1 MHIVVTHTV
10 RWFGV
15 KIRVCASG
23 QSELQYCRH
32 TNVVTKVMQMAAT
45 LQYIC
50 KPVVE
55 CWSCCAQGCGA
66 QRQMERLWAV
76 TGQPRCGRACSPSC
90 HAEPAVGV
98 PSSPRGRAGSRGGAG
113 FVAGGG
119 RWAWQLPL
127 PENKRPCIPGHVL
140 LPAPVLSSPPLGW
153 LWGEQLPLRPLPLA
167 ASEARPMGSD
177 QRLSP

>member
-66 QRQMERLWAV
+66 QRQMERPWAV
-76 TGQPRCGRACSPSC
+76 TGQPQCGRVCSPSC
-90 HAEPAVGV
+90 RAEPGVGV
-98 PSSPRGRAGSRGGAG
+98 PSSPHGRASSRGGAG
-113 FVAGGG
+113 FVAGGADG
-119 RWAWQLPL
+119 LGSCHCLKTR
-127 PENKRPCIPGHVL
+127 GHAFL
-140 LPAPVLSSPPLGW
+140 GTFSFPPRCCHPPLSDGFGVSSCRSVLA
-153 LWGEQLPLRPLPLA
+153 LWQP
-167 ASEARPMGSD
+167 ARQADGI
-177 QRLSP
+177 